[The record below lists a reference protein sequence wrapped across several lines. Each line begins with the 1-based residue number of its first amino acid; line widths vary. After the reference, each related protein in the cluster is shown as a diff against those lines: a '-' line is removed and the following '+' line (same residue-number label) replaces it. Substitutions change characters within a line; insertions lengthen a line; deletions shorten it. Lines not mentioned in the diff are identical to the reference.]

1 MKKFIEILK
10 EKNTIKAL
18 EITYTYMMLDEPNV
32 ETPEEKKEV
41 TKEAFFGCVVNKMER
56 DEEVK
61 EAFCD
66 LAYELAEEAVKE
78 ELYKIIVE
86 GK

>member
-10 EKNTIKAL
+10 EKNAIKSL
-18 EITYTYMMLDEPNV
+18 EVTYMILGEPPV
-32 ETPEEKKEV
+32 GTPEEKKEV
-41 TKEAFFGCVVNKMER
+41 TKEAFFCCLINEMER
-56 DEEVK
+56 DKEVK
-61 EAFCD
+61 EAFCN

>member
-10 EKNTIKAL
+10 EKNVIKSL
-18 EITYTYMMLDEPNV
+18 EVTYMILGKPTDG
-32 ETPEEKKEV
+32 TPEEKKEV
-41 TKEAFFGCVVNKMER
+41 MKEAFFGCLINNMKR

-66 LAYELAEEAVKE
+66 LAYELAEKAIKE
-78 ELYKIIVE
+78 ELYKIVVE

>member
-18 EITYTYMMLDEPNV
+18 EITYMLLGEPNDG
-32 ETPEEKKEV
+32 TPEEKKEV
-41 TKEAFFGCVVNKMER
+41 TKEAFFGCVVNKMKR

-66 LAYELAEEAVKE
+66 LAYELAEEALKE